1 MSYRTNV
8 NGVQIF
14 GNNEV
19 YPEWIEFVISQGIEI
34 KEDGIYSGKTTDFMG
49 MLVAIE
55 KIVLRLSKERDEIRK
70 SLSENGCPEIENKYP
85 GLFDWSYILKDINK
99 ENKDPKFDRFSF
111 SLFDDILDL
120 VHSGY
125 AFMPYALFLACQ
137 DKLEEDNHFVLD
149 GHFNCYK
156 VKEGETI
163 SISAG

>member
-1 MSYRTNV
+1 M
-8 NGVQIF
+8 NGLI
-14 GNNEV
+14 
-19 YPEWIEFVISQGIEI
+19 ISFKYFIC
-34 KEDGIYSGKTTDFMG
+34 
-49 MLVAIE
+49 
-55 KIVLRLSKERDEIRK
+55 
-70 SLSENGCPEIENKYP
+70 SLLLFKNFDLNSFCENKYP

-111 SLFDDILDL
+111 SLFDHILDL